1 MGERR
6 GNRHETD
13 VLLRQI
19 DGHLARLAANRL
31 VPLDD
36 LLTAERIAD
45 ALRRLVIETTHA
57 SAHDRARVRAAV
69 HFFVVRR
76 DPRQDRRPA
85 RPLSVDVRVI
95 SEIMGQIGRTDLIS
109 PTAPPVRLASP
120 PVPPV
125 AELV

>member
-6 GNRHETD
+6 GNQHETD
-13 VLLRQI
+13 VLVRLI
-19 DGHLARLAANRL
+19 DGHLARLAASRRI
-31 VPLDD
+31 PLDD

-45 ALRRLVIETTHA
+45 TLRGLVADTTHA

-95 SEIMGQIGRTDLIS
+95 NEIMGQIGRPDLI
-109 PTAPPVRLASP
+109 PATPPVAA
-120 PVPPV
+120 VPV

>member
-6 GNRHETD
+6 GNRHESD
-13 VLLRQI
+13 VLLRQV
-19 DGHLARLAANRL
+19 DGHLARLAASRL

-45 ALRRLVIETTHA
+45 ALRLLVTDTTHA

-95 SEIMGQIGRTDLIS
+95 NEIMGQIGRPDLITQ
-109 PTAPPVRLASP
+109 PAPVR
-120 PVPPV
+120 VPDAAAV